1 MNYSELLS
9 SFLIDLQSLY
19 RKNVSISGASFPQIL
34 ALSIIPDDGIE
45 MSALS
50 KKIGIDNSTAT
61 RLVMGLEKKGW
72 VNRRSA
78 TYDKRVIQVTLTKD
92 GDEIQIQLERQFDS
106 LGAAI
111 EREVD
116 PLDRNEMIEY
126 VSSLHWI
133 LSKLILKNDKLV

>member
-9 SFLIDLQSLY
+9 SFLIDLQSLH
-19 RKNVSISGASFPQIL
+19 RKNVSIGGASFPQIL

-78 TYDKRVIQVTLTKD
+78 NYDKRVIQVTLTKD
-92 GDEIQIQLERQFDS
+92 GDEIQIQLEQQFDS

-133 LSKLILKNDKLV
+133 LSKLILKNDKIV

>member
-34 ALSIIPDDGIE
+34 ALSIIPDAGIE

-78 TYDKRVIQVTLTKD
+78 NYDKRVIQVTLTQG
-92 GDEIQIQLERQFDS
+92 GDEIQTQLEQQFDS

-116 PLDRNEMIEY
+116 PLDRNEMIEH

>member
-1 MNYSELLS
+1 MNYGEILS
-9 SFLIDLQSLY
+9 SFLINLQSLY

-34 ALSIIPDDGIE
+34 ALSIIPDDGVE

-50 KKIGIDNSTAT
+50 KQIGIDNSTAT

-72 VNRRSA
+72 VNRQSA
-78 TYDKRVIQVTLTKD
+78 NYDKRVIQVTLTQD
-92 GDEIQIQLERQFDS
+92 GEEIQTQLEQQFDS

-111 EREVD
+111 EKEVD

-133 LSKLILKNDKLV
+133 LSKLILKNDKIV

>member
-19 RKNVSISGASFPQIL
+19 RKNVSINGASFPQIL
-34 ALSIIPDDGIE
+34 AISIIPDDGIE

-78 TYDKRVIQVTLTKD
+78 NYDKRVIQVALTQD
-92 GDEIQIQLERQFDS
+92 GDEIQIQLEQQFDS
-106 LGAAI
+106 IGAAI

-133 LSKLILKNDKLV
+133 LSKLILKNDKIV

>member
-19 RKNVSISGASFPQIL
+19 RKNVSIGGASFPQIL

-133 LSKLILKNDKLV
+133 LSKLILKNDNIV

>member
-78 TYDKRVIQVTLTKD
+78 NYDKRVIQVTLTQA
-92 GDEIQIQLERQFDS
+92 GDEIQTQLEQQFDS

-111 EREVD
+111 EKEVD
-116 PLDRNEMIEY
+116 PLDRNEMIEH

>member
-1 MNYSELLS
+1 MNYSEILS
-9 SFLIDLQSLY
+9 SFLIDLQSFY

-78 TYDKRVIQVTLTKD
+78 NYDKRVIQVALTQE
-92 GDEIQIQLERQFDS
+92 GDKIQTQLEQQFDL

-133 LSKLILKNDKLV
+133 LSKLILKNDKIV

>member
-78 TYDKRVIQVTLTKD
+78 NYDKRVIQVALTQD
-92 GDEIQIQLERQFDS
+92 GDEIQAQLEQQFNS

-126 VSSLHWI
+126 ISSLHWI
-133 LSKLILKNDKLV
+133 LSKLILKNDKIV

>member
-1 MNYSELLS
+1 MNYGELLS
-9 SFLIDLQSLY
+9 SFLVDLQSVY
-19 RKNVSISGASFPQIL
+19 RNNINIEGASFPQVL
-34 ALSIIPDDGIE
+34 AISIIPDDGIE

-78 TYDKRVIQVTLTKD
+78 NYDKRVIRVALTQD
-92 GDEIQIQLERQFDS
+92 GDEIQTQLEQQFDS

-133 LSKLILKNDKLV
+133 LSKLILKNDKIV

>member
-1 MNYSELLS
+1 MNYSEILS
-9 SFLIDLQSLY
+9 SFLIDLQSFY

-78 TYDKRVIQVTLTKD
+78 NYDKRVIQVALTQD
-92 GDEIQIQLERQFDS
+92 GDEIQTQLEQQFDS

-133 LSKLILKNDKLV
+133 LSKLILKNDKIV

>member
-19 RKNVSISGASFPQIL
+19 RKNVSINGASFPQIL

-78 TYDKRVIQVTLTKD
+78 NYDKRVIQVTLTKD
-92 GDEIQIQLERQFDS
+92 GEEIQTQLEQQFDS

-133 LSKLILKNDKLV
+133 LSKLILKNHKIV

>member
-19 RKNVSISGASFPQIL
+19 RKNVSISGASFPQIM

-78 TYDKRVIQVTLTKD
+78 NYDKRVIQVALTQD
-92 GDEIQIQLERQFDS
+92 GDEIQTQLEQQFDS

-133 LSKLILKNDKLV
+133 LSKLILKNDKIV

>member
-1 MNYSELLS
+1 MNYGELLS

-72 VNRRSA
+72 VKRRSA
-78 TYDKRVIQVTLTKD
+78 NYDKRVIQVTLTPD
-92 GDEIQIQLERQFDS
+92 GDEIQTQLEQQFDS
-106 LGAAI
+106 LGVAI

>member
-72 VNRRSA
+72 VNRRTA
-78 TYDKRVIQVTLTKD
+78 NYDKRVIQVALTQD
-92 GDEIQIQLERQFDS
+92 GDEIQTELEQQFDS

-111 EREVD
+111 EKEVD
-116 PLDRNEMIEY
+116 PLDRNEMIEH

-133 LSKLILKNDKLV
+133 LSKLILKNDKIV

>member
-1 MNYSELLS
+1 MNYGELLS

-19 RKNVSISGASFPQIL
+19 RKNVSINGASFPQIL
-34 ALSIIPDDGIE
+34 ALSIIPADGIE

-78 TYDKRVIQVTLTKD
+78 NYDKRVIQVALTQD
-92 GDEIQIQLERQFDS
+92 GDEIQAQLEQQFDS

-126 VSSLHWI
+126 ISSLHWI
-133 LSKLILKNDKLV
+133 LSKLILKNDKIV

>member
-1 MNYSELLS
+1 MNYSEILYLL
-9 SFLIDLQSLY
+9 LIDLQSLY
-19 RKNVSISGASFPQIL
+19 RKNISIKGASFPQIL
-34 ALSIIPDDGIE
+34 ALSIIPDNGIE

-72 VNRRSA
+72 VNRHSA
-78 TYDKRVIQVTLTKD
+78 NYDKRVILVALTND
-92 GDEIQIQLERQFDS
+92 GDEIQAQLEEQFDS

-111 EREVD
+111 EKEVD

-126 VSSLHWI
+126 ISSLHWV
-133 LSKLILKNDKLV
+133 LSKLILKKDKPV

>member
-1 MNYSELLS
+1 MNYGELLS
-9 SFLIDLQSLY
+9 SFLVDLQSVY
-19 RKNVSISGASFPQIL
+19 RNNINIEGASFPQVL
-34 ALSIIPDDGIE
+34 AISIIPDDGIE

-50 KKIGIDNSTAT
+50 KKIGIDNRTAT

-78 TYDKRVIQVTLTKD
+78 NYDKRVIQVALTQE
-92 GDEIQIQLERQFDS
+92 GDKIQTQLEQQFDL

-133 LSKLILKNDKLV
+133 LSKLILQNDKIV

>member
-61 RLVMGLEKKGW
+61 RLIMGLEKKGW

-133 LSKLILKNDKLV
+133 LSKLILKNDKIV

>member
-1 MNYSELLS
+1 MNYSEILS

-19 RKNVSISGASFPQIL
+19 RKNVSINGASFPQIL
-34 ALSIIPDDGIE
+34 AISIIPDDGIE

-133 LSKLILKNDKLV
+133 LSKLILKNDKIV

>member
-19 RKNVSISGASFPQIL
+19 RKNISISGASFPQIL

-78 TYDKRVIQVTLTKD
+78 NYDKRVIQVTLTKD
-92 GDEIQIQLERQFDS
+92 GRRNS
-106 LGAAI
+106 KA
-111 EREVD
+111 R
-116 PLDRNEMIEY
+116 DRVAPN
-126 VSSLHWI
+126 
-133 LSKLILKNDKLV
+133 SKRLFMEKWYS

>member
-9 SFLIDLQSLY
+9 SFLIDLQSLH
-19 RKNVSISGASFPQIL
+19 RKNISISGASFPQIL

-78 TYDKRVIQVTLTKD
+78 NYDKRVIQVTLTKD
-92 GDEIQIQLERQFDS
+92 GEEIQTQLEQQFDS

-133 LSKLILKNDKLV
+133 LSKLILKNDKIV

>member
-1 MNYSELLS
+1 MNYSELIS

-133 LSKLILKNDKLV
+133 LSKLILKNDKIV

>member
-1 MNYSELLS
+1 MNYSEILS
-9 SFLIDLQSLY
+9 SFLIDLQSFY

-133 LSKLILKNDKLV
+133 LSKLILKNDKIV

>member
-19 RKNVSISGASFPQIL
+19 RKNVSINGASFPQIL

-78 TYDKRVIQVTLTKD
+78 NYDKRVIQVALTQD
-92 GDEIQIQLERQFDS
+92 GDEIQAQLEQQFDS

-126 VSSLHWI
+126 ISSLHWI
-133 LSKLILKNDKLV
+133 LSKLILKNDKIV

>member
-1 MNYSELLS
+1 MNYSEILS

-106 LGAAI
+106 LGASI

-133 LSKLILKNDKLV
+133 LSKLILKNDKIV

>member
-92 GDEIQIQLERQFDS
+92 GEEIQTQLEQQFDS

-133 LSKLILKNDKLV
+133 LSKLILKNDKIV

>member
-1 MNYSELLS
+1 MNYSEILS

-19 RKNVSISGASFPQIL
+19 RKNVSISGASFPQIM

-78 TYDKRVIQVTLTKD
+78 NYDKRVIQVALTQD
-92 GDEIQIQLERQFDS
+92 GDEIQTQLEQQFDS

-133 LSKLILKNDKLV
+133 LSKFILKNDKIV

>member
-9 SFLIDLQSLY
+9 SFLIDLQSLH
-19 RKNVSISGASFPQIL
+19 RKNVSIGGASFPQIL

-72 VNRRSA
+72 VNRRTA
-78 TYDKRVIQVTLTKD
+78 NYDKRVIQVALTQD
-92 GDEIQIQLERQFDS
+92 GDEIQTQLEQQFDS

-111 EREVD
+111 EKEVD

-133 LSKLILKNDKLV
+133 LSKLILKNDKIV

>member
-1 MNYSELLS
+1 MNYSEILS

-72 VNRRSA
+72 VNRRTA
-78 TYDKRVIQVTLTKD
+78 NYDKRVIQVALTQD
-92 GDEIQIQLERQFDS
+92 GDEIQTQLKRQFDS

-111 EREVD
+111 EKEVD

-133 LSKLILKNDKLV
+133 LSKLILKNDKIV

>member
-9 SFLIDLQSLY
+9 SFLINLQSLH
-19 RKNVSISGASFPQIL
+19 RKNICISGASFPQIL

-72 VNRRSA
+72 VNRRTA
-78 TYDKRVIQVTLTKD
+78 NYDKRVIQVALTQD
-92 GDEIQIQLERQFDS
+92 GDEIQTQLERQFDS

-111 EREVD
+111 EKEVD

-133 LSKLILKNDKLV
+133 LSKLILKNDKIV

>member
-34 ALSIIPDDGIE
+34 DLSIIHDNGIE
-45 MSALS
+45 MSELS

-133 LSKLILKNDKLV
+133 LSKLILKNDKIV

>member
-72 VNRRSA
+72 VNRLSA
-78 TYDKRVIQVTLTKD
+78 NYDKRVIQVVLTKD
-92 GDEIQIQLERQFDS
+92 GDEIQTQLEQQFDS

-133 LSKLILKNDKLV
+133 LSKLILKNDKIV